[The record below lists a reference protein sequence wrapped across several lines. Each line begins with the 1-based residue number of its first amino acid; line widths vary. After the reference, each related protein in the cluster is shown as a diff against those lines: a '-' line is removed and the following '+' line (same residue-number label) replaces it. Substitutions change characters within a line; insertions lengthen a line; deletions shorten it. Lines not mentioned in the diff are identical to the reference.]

1 MIDKPLERTLPN
13 DQNRENIYDRARKL
27 MPAGIG
33 GQSQYRLPH
42 PIYLSRANGSRVY
55 DTDGHEYIDYMI
67 GAGSLSLGHGHPS
80 VVRAVRK
87 VLEASVPN
95 LAATEDQLELAL
107 RLQRYFPSMERIR
120 FTPSGTEANQA
131 LIRLARA
138 FTGRDRIAKFEGGY
152 HGQAENMLVS
162 VSAYEPAR
170 GPATRPNAVPYHSRI
185 PQDVLR
191 LTTVL
196 PFNNIEAT
204 VRLIEEQAS
213 EIAMALAEPILGFG
227 GAIPADPEYLR
238 ALRDVTRKHGILLA
252 FDEVITGFRFRM
264 GGAQHHY
271 DVKPD
276 LTVLGKVIAG
286 GYPLAAF
293 GGRADVMDLLSIE
306 SHPDDYVFQSGT
318 FSATPLSVAAGL
330 ASLMMIEDSDIFIK
344 VNALGEHLRAGLK
357 RVIEEAGYP
366 VQVTGVGPLFHTHFT
381 EQPVRDA
388 RAACDADEARL
399 SDLHLR
405 LLGRGIF
412 VYQGHV
418 SFVSAA
424 HSEQDIEDTIKA
436 YRAVL
441 NEMCSEQ

>member
-1 MIDKPLERTLPN
+1 VTDKTLEHAFP
-13 DQNRENIYDRARKL
+13 DQNRETIYDRARKL
-27 MPAGIG
+27 MRAGIG

-55 DTDGHEYIDYMI
+55 DTEGHEYIDYMI

-95 LAATEDQLELAL
+95 LAATEDQLELAS

-152 HGQAENMLVS
+152 HGQAENVLIS
-162 VSAYEPAR
+162 VTAYEPAR
-170 GPATRPNAVPYHSRI
+170 GLVTRPNAVPYHSRI

-213 EIAMALAEPILGFG
+213 DIAIVLAEPILGFG

-238 ALRDVTRKHGILLA
+238 ALRDVTRKHDILLA

-271 DVKPD
+271 DVQPD
-276 LTVLGKVIAG
+276 LTALGKVIAG

-293 GGRADVMDLLSIE
+293 GGRADVMDLLSVE

-330 ASLMMIEDSDIFIK
+330 ASLMMIEESDVFIK
-344 VNALGEHLRAGLK
+344 VNALGEHLRAGLR

-366 VQVTGVGPLFHTHFT
+366 VQVTGIGPLFHTHFT
-381 EQPVRDA
+381 EHPVRDA
-388 RAACDADEARL
+388 RTVCDADEARL
-399 SDLHLR
+399 RDLHVR
-405 LLGRGIF
+405 LLGKGIF

-436 YRAVL
+436 YRAVMD
-441 NEMCSEQ
+441 EMRSEQ

>member
-1 MIDKPLERTLPN
+1 VTDKTSEHSLLNHP
-13 DQNRENIYDRARKL
+13 NRESIYDRARKL

-33 GQSQYRLPH
+33 GQSQYRPPH
-42 PIYLSRANGSRVY
+42 PIYLSRANGSRIY

-87 VLEASVPN
+87 ALEASVPN

-120 FTPSGTEANQA
+120 FTPSGTEANQV
-131 LIRLARA
+131 LIRLART
-138 FTGRDRIAKFEGGY
+138 FTGRDRIAKFEGAY
-152 HGQAENMLVS
+152 HGQAENVLVS

-170 GPATRPNAVPYHSRI
+170 GPVTRPNAVPYHSRI

-196 PFNNIEAT
+196 PFNNIDAT
-204 VRLIEEQAS
+204 VRLIEGQAS
-213 EIAMALAEPILGFG
+213 EIAVVLAEPILGSG
-227 GAIPADPEYLR
+227 GAIPADPDYLR
-238 ALRDVTRKHGILLA
+238 ALRDVTRKYGILLA

-306 SHPDDYVFQSGT
+306 THPDDYVFQSGT

-330 ASLMMIEDSDIFIK
+330 ASLMMIEDSDIFIR
-344 VNALGEHLRAGLK
+344 VNALGEQLRAGLK

-381 EQPVRDA
+381 EQPMRDA
-388 RAACDADEARL
+388 RAACDADEATLR
-399 SDLHLR
+399 DLHVR
-405 LLGRGIF
+405 LLGKGIF
-412 VYQGHV
+412 LYQGHV

-424 HSEQDIEDTIKA
+424 HSEQDIETTIKA
-436 YRAVL
+436 YRTVL
-441 NEMCSEQ
+441 NEMRGEQ

>member
-1 MIDKPLERTLPN
+1 MTDKTLEHALP
-13 DQNRENIYDRARKL
+13 DQNRETIYDRARKL

-55 DTDGHEYIDYMI
+55 DTEGHEYIDYMI

-95 LAATEDQLELAL
+95 LAATEDQLELAS

-152 HGQAENMLVS
+152 HGQAENVLIS
-162 VSAYEPAR
+162 VTAYEPAR
-170 GPATRPNAVPYHSRI
+170 GLVTRPNAVPYHSRI

-213 EIAMALAEPILGFG
+213 DIAIVLAEPILGFG

-238 ALRDVTRKHGILLA
+238 ALRDVTRKHDILLA

-271 DVKPD
+271 DVQPD
-276 LTVLGKVIAG
+276 LTALGKVIAG

-293 GGRADVMDLLSIE
+293 GGRADVMDLLSVE

-330 ASLMMIEDSDIFIK
+330 ASLMMIEDSDVFIK
-344 VNALGEHLRAGLK
+344 VNALGEHLRAGLR

-366 VQVTGVGPLFHTHFT
+366 VQVTGIGPLFHTHFT
-381 EQPVRDA
+381 EHPVRDA
-388 RAACDADEARL
+388 RTVCDADEARL
-399 SDLHLR
+399 RDLHVR
-405 LLGRGIF
+405 LLGKGIF

-436 YRAVL
+436 YRAVMD
-441 NEMCSEQ
+441 EMRSEQ

>member
-1 MIDKPLERTLPN
+1 MLSS
-13 DQNRENIYDRARKL
+13 DQHQENIYHRARKL

-33 GQSQYRLPH
+33 GQSQYRPPH
-42 PIYLSRANGSRVY
+42 PIYLRRAKGSRAY
-55 DTDGHEYIDYMI
+55 DIAGHEYIDYMI
-67 GAGSLSLGHGHPS
+67 GAGSLSLGHAHPT
-80 VVRAVRK
+80 VVRAVQK
-87 VLEASVPN
+87 ALKASVPN
-95 LAATEDQLELAL
+95 LAATEDQLEFAA

-120 FTPSGTEANQA
+120 FTPSGTEANQV

-138 FTGRDRIAKFEGGY
+138 FSGRDRIAKFEGGY
-152 HGQAENMLVS
+152 HGQAENVLVS
-162 VSAYEPAR
+162 VDAYEPAR
-170 GPATRPNAVPYHSRI
+170 GPATRPNPVPYHGRI
-185 PQDVLR
+185 PQEILN

-213 EIAMALAEPILGFG
+213 EIAVVLAEPILGFG
-227 GAIPADPEYLR
+227 GAVAADPEYLR
-238 ALRDVTRKHGILLA
+238 ALRDVTLKYGILLA

-271 DVKPD
+271 DVQPD

-286 GYPLAAF
+286 GYPLAAL

-306 SHPDDYVFQSGT
+306 SHPDDYIFQSGT

-330 ASLMMIEDSDIFIK
+330 ASLMMIEDGDVFSK

-357 RVIEEAGYP
+357 RVIEGAGYS
-366 VQVTGVGPLFHTHFT
+366 VQVTGVGPMFHTHFT
-381 EQPVRDA
+381 GQPVRDT
-388 RAACDADEARL
+388 RAVCDADEAKLR
-399 SDLHLR
+399 DLHLR
-405 LLGRGIF
+405 LLSKGIF

-424 HSEQDIEDTIKA
+424 HNLQDIEDTITA
-436 YRAVL
+436 YRDVL
-441 NEMCSEQ
+441 SQMRSEQRD

>member
-1 MIDKPLERTLPN
+1 MTDNTSEHSLPTIQTGIHLRPRT
-13 DQNRENIYDRARKL
+13 KTH
-27 MPAGIG
+27 AGRVG

-42 PIYLSRANGSRVY
+42 PIYLSRANGSHIY

-67 GAGSLSLGHGHPS
+67 GAGSLSLGHAHPS

-87 VLEASVPN
+87 ALEASVPN

-120 FTPSGTEANQA
+120 FTPSGTEANQV
-131 LIRLARA
+131 LIRLART
-138 FTGRDRIAKFEGGY
+138 FTGRDRIAKFEGAY
-152 HGQAENMLVS
+152 HGQAENVLVS

-170 GPATRPNAVPYHSRI
+170 GPVTRPNAVPYHSRI

-196 PFNNIEAT
+196 PFNNIDAT

-213 EIAMALAEPILGFG
+213 EIAVVLAEPILGSG

-271 DVKPD
+271 DVNPNPD

-293 GGRADVMDLLSIE
+293 GGRADVMDLLSVE
-306 SHPDDYVFQSGT
+306 THPDDYVFQSGT

-344 VNALGEHLRAGLK
+344 VNALGEHYAPASSG
-357 RVIEEAGYP
+357 
-366 VQVTGVGPLFHTHFT
+366 
-381 EQPVRDA
+381 
-388 RAACDADEARL
+388 
-399 SDLHLR
+399 
-405 LLGRGIF
+405 
-412 VYQGHV
+412 
-418 SFVSAA
+418 
-424 HSEQDIEDTIKA
+424 
-436 YRAVL
+436 
-441 NEMCSEQ
+441 